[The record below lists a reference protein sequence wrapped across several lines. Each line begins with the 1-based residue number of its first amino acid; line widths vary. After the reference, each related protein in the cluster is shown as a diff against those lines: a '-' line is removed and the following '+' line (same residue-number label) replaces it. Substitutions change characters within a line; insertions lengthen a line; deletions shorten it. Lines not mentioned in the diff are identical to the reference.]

1 MNDADRLDAI
11 FVRIG
16 DLDKHTSAS
25 HARIE
30 GSIER
35 IADRVE
41 ALNEKVKIQNGR
53 VTKLENQMGDLQ
65 VHARIHDKALAD
77 ADERSDV
84 LGARVWAFVI
94 GSGVAIVAGL
104 LGYFL

>member
-1 MNDADRLDAI
+1 MTNNDRLDAI
-11 FVRIG
+11 FIKLG

-30 GSIER
+30 GNIER

-53 VTKLENQMGDLQ
+53 VTKLENQMGDLT
-65 VHARIHDKALAD
+65 VHARIHDEAGQ
-77 ADERSDV
+77 RSD
-84 LGARVWAFVI
+84 LINARVWAFVV
-94 GSGVAIVAGL
+94 GSSVAIVAGL

>member
-1 MNDADRLDAI
+1 MTDADRLDAI
-11 FVRIG
+11 FVKIG
-16 DLDKHTSAS
+16 ELDKHTSAS

-35 IADRVE
+35 MSDRVE
-41 ALNEKVKIQNGR
+41 ALSEKVKIQNGR

-65 VHARIHDKALAD
+65 MHARIHDKALAEN
-77 ADERSDV
+77 DERSDAIN
-84 LGARVWAFVI
+84 ARVWAFVV
-94 GSGVAIVAGL
+94 GSAVAIVAGL

>member
-1 MNDADRLDAI
+1 MTDAERLDAI
-11 FVRIG
+11 FTKIG
-16 DLDKHTSAS
+16 ELDKHTSAS

-35 IADRVE
+35 MSDRVE
-41 ALNEKVKIQNGR
+41 VLSEKVKIQNGR

-65 VHARIHDKALAD
+65 VHARIHDE
-77 ADERSDV
+77 ADERSDIIN
-84 LGARVWAFVI
+84 ARVWAFVV
-94 GSGVAIVAGL
+94 GSFVAVVAGL

>member
-1 MNDADRLDAI
+1 MTEVDRLDAI
-11 FVRIG
+11 FIRLG
-16 DLDKHTSAS
+16 ELDKHTGES

-35 IADRVE
+35 MSDRVE
-41 ALNEKVKIQNGR
+41 ALSEKVKIQNGR

-65 VHARIHDKALAD
+65 VHARIHEQVVAE
-77 ADERSDV
+77 ADERSDA
-84 LGARVWAFVI
+84 LHARMWAFIV

>member
-1 MNDADRLDAI
+1 MADADRLDAI
-11 FVRIG
+11 FVKLG

-65 VHARIHDKALAD
+65 VHARIHDKALAES
-77 ADERSDV
+77 DERSD
-84 LGARVWAFVI
+84 AINTRAWAFVV
-94 GSGVAIVAGL
+94 GSAVAVVAGL